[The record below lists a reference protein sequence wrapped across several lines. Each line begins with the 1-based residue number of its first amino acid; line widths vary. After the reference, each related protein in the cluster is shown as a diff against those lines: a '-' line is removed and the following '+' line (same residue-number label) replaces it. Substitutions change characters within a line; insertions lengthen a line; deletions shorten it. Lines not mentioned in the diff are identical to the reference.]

1 MRKGTNCSIR
11 PFISTHNFQPK
22 CPQRQLKLSPTRTSH
37 SPCSPQFLLSN
48 SEIHLSWMSPVT
60 HCYLN
65 EQLSSLQC
73 QHLQA
78 RASQAALVVKKKNLL
93 ANAGD
98 LRDVGSVPGSG
109 RSPGGGIGNPLQNSS
124 WRTPWTE
131 GYGPWGRKGSDMTE
145 ATQYRFQANNTA
157 KCIHENKQTLTKE
170 G

>member
-1 MRKGTNCSIR
+1 MHSALRKGMNCSIR

-73 QHLQA
+73 QHLHA
-78 RASQAALVVKKKNLL
+78 RASQAALVVKKKKP
-93 ANAGD
+93 ACQCRRPTRRGFGAWV
-98 LRDVGSVPGSG
+98 RT
-109 RSPGGGIGNPLQNSS
+109 IS
-124 WRTPWTE
+124 WRRNWQPTPE
-131 GYGPWGRKGSDMTE
+131 FFLENPMDRGLRSMGPQRV
-145 ATQYRFQANNTA
+145 R
-157 KCIHENKQTLTKE
+157 HE
-170 G
+170 